1 MVPIREQKWD
11 QIFDFAGTF
20 GEVALQQI
28 LDTMCRDNPRN
39 HTVRDLIMR
48 FDRIGTAL
56 FVSAFFAA
64 TPAMAQTPYDGLWS
78 VKVVTKTGSCEPE
91 TRSTLTI
98 TDGKISAAG
107 ADVTGRLFGSVHT
120 RSLPGSEG
128 EGLCATPMLGAPA
141 SNIVSAVK
149 KPRGRR
155 VSILDYMRAERRRH
169 KMARGRRMVRKHT
182 GLPRARS
189 IDAPWPASAR
199 GPGVPPGLAG

>member
-39 HTVRDLIMR
+39 HIVRDLIMR

-107 ADVTGRLFGSVHT
+107 ADVTGSIGR
-120 RSLPGSEG
+120 
-128 EGLCATPMLGAPA
+128 EGL
-141 SNIVSAVK
+141 VK
-149 KPRGRR
+149 
-155 VSILDYMRAERRRH
+155 VSIGGAYANGQLSGNAGSG
-169 KMARGRRMVRKHT
+169 KWNG
-182 GLPRARS
+182 
-189 IDAPWPASAR
+189 ASAGIPCSGR
-199 GPGVPPGLAG
+199 WEASRQ